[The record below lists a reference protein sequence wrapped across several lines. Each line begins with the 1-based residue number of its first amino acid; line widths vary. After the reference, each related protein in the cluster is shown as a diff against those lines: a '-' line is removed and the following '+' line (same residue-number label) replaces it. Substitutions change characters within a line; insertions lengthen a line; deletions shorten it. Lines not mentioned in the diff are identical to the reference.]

1 MNKDILEKAIDILL
15 AFNSASS
22 LRDISE
28 DEFQHVQEAIGTIL
42 LDYERVIEIGEALL
56 KEDKKSSKI
65 IDLMAEEISNLY
77 KNNEPCDLS
86 FKVDCKKNEDCKEC
100 IKQYFEK
107 ILNEEN

>member
-1 MNKDILEKAIDILL
+1 MNKDNLEKAINILL
-15 AFNSASS
+15 AFNLAS
-22 LRDISE
+22 I
-28 DEFQHVQEAIGTIL
+28 DEFQDVQEAIGTIL
-42 LDYERVIEIGEALL
+42 LDYKRVIEIGEALL
-56 KEDKKSSKI
+56 KEDKKSNKI